1 MKNKLSL
8 VFRVLISILFL
19 VSAIAKLWTPGSD
32 FLTPL
37 YALSRGF
44 EEGQLIPMG
53 FSENLVPYLSRFI
66 IALEFFIALAILQN
80 NYLKKIVIPLSVI
93 LLTVFSLHLSYS
105 IFTGDSENCGC
116 FGDLIPMTPLEALIK
131 NILTIGALIFVYRHV
146 KKSMQSKLSILSI
159 QFLSLML
166 LVFTFLP
173 VQSSS
178 SNNKIISSFSEYV
191 DKDININD
199 GSKILCFFEP
209 GCSKCEEVA
218 VSLKKLSET
227 IDDFPEVHIIFS
239 QNESEKIPNFF
250 KNVGKSFSYQTV
262 EFYNED
268 EEVNSFIE
276 ILGFDYS
283 PPAVIFL
290 KDGNQLRFFDYTEG
304 NKYSEKEMKRIF
316 EIK

>member
-8 VFRVLISILFL
+8 VFRILISILFL

-146 KKSMQSKLSILSI
+146 KKSMQHKLSILSI

-178 SNNKIISSFSEYV
+178 SNNKIISSSSEYV

-199 GSKILCFFEP
+199 GSKILRFLSQDVQNVRKLPFH
-209 GCSKCEEVA
+209 
-218 VSLKKLSET
+218 LKN
-227 IDDFPEVHIIFS
+227 FPK
-239 QNESEKIPNFF
+239 Q
-250 KNVGKSFSYQTV
+250 
-262 EFYNED
+262 
-268 EEVNSFIE
+268 
-276 ILGFDYS
+276 
-283 PPAVIFL
+283 
-290 KDGNQLRFFDYTEG
+290 
-304 NKYSEKEMKRIF
+304 
-316 EIK
+316 